1 MTEPPMPLR
10 PTHAMILAAGLGTRM
25 AATVDQPKPMVPV
38 GGKPLIDYAIERFAG
53 FGIARLVVNVHF
65 GAARVRA
72 HLGRVREPEIVISDE
87 SAVLLDTGG
96 GVAKAL
102 PLLGR
107 DPFFTH
113 NCDSVLVDGMG
124 DSLERLAESWDDS
137 AMDALML
144 LAPTIYAT
152 GYDGLGD
159 FVMDPDG
166 RLTRRSETRVSP
178 FAWTGV
184 QLVHPRLFEGCPSG
198 RFSLNRLWD
207 RAIEHGRLF
216 GLRHDGWWLHVGTP
230 EARRAA
236 ERVLAEL

>member
-1 MTEPPMPLR
+1 
-10 PTHAMILAAGLGTRM
+10 MILAAGLGTRM